1 MAQDSA
7 VTNGNYWTHSRT
19 HQTTLTWTAAS
30 RQTCGEERVELT
42 VSLHGR
48 IQPLGCYLL
57 GAGGSERQQQ
67 GDGRSSPNMGFGL
80 RGVCNEGAGLS
91 WSRRDEVQPGVKLA
105 WDGQMLLPSSC
116 HTWVLKNRVGDS
128 VL

>member
-1 MAQDSA
+1 M
-7 VTNGNYWTHSRT
+7 
-19 HQTTLTWTAAS
+19 
-30 RQTCGEERVELT
+30 
-42 VSLHGR
+42 
-48 IQPLGCYLL
+48 
-57 GAGGSERQQQ
+57 
-67 GDGRSSPNMGFGL
+67 
-80 RGVCNEGAGLS
+80 S